1 MQVPHM
7 PRAARRTLAVA
18 VATGVAA
25 AGYATP
31 ALADTSSITVA
42 SATAVPEQAVPVDLT
57 FSGTNALTGNAE
69 VEAIVRP
76 AGGLSCLTSYQE
88 DTSTFPGQDTIIF
101 APGAQSVAPGA
112 FQVAGS
118 FKPTAPGSY
127 QVCAW
132 LEQNLNSTDQAV
144 APPATVTV
152 GARGPQVSQLTVTV
166 PKNPTPGV
174 SFQVGY
180 TTQTDQQL
188 QLFSVLRAAAE
199 GVCPSSFEL
208 DQAQNQPET
217 SLTPVGMSVFGG
229 PSTADVTTKQKTG
242 SDVICTWVEGPNP
255 AEVDDAA
262 STPVTVG
269 APVPSAPPKPSLK
282 LTKVTASHKH
292 GASVTGTT
300 AAGFTGRLQLTAACG
315 ASTARRNATARNRR
329 FTATIGLPA
338 GCRKAKKLKLTV
350 SWAGSSAFAKQSVS
364 RSVAIGS

>member
-25 AGYATP
+25 VGYATP

-57 FSGTNALTGNAE
+57 FSGTNTLTDNAE

-101 APGAQSVAPGA
+101 APGAQLVAPGA
-112 FQVAGS
+112 FQVTGS
-118 FKPTAPGSY
+118 FKPTGPGSY

-132 LEQNLNSTDQAV
+132 LEQNQDSTDQAV
-144 APPATVTV
+144 APPASVTV

-166 PKNPTPGV
+166 AKNLTPGV

-188 QLFSVLRAAAE
+188 QLLSVLRSAAE
-199 GVCPSSFEL
+199 GVCASSFEL
-208 DQAQNQPET
+208 DQTQNQPET
-217 SLTPVGMSVFGG
+217 NLAPAGIPVFGG
-229 PSTADVTTKQKTG
+229 PSTADVTARQKTG
-242 SDVICTWVEGPNP
+242 SYVICTWVEGPNP

-269 APVPSAPPKPSLK
+269 TPLPPAPKPSLK

-292 GASVTGTT
+292 GASVSG
-300 AAGFTGRLQLTAACG
+300 AAAGGFTGRLLLTATCG
-315 ASTARRNATARNRR
+315 ASTTRRTTTARNRR
-329 FTATIGLPA
+329 FTTRLSLPA